1 MAKITG
7 NEISPGTLIEFE
19 GQLWIAVKTQKVKP
33 GKGGAYNQVELKN
46 VTSGTKLNQRF
57 RSDEAVDEAIL
68 DKKDFQFLFASG
80 DMLTFMDME
89 TYDQIELATDFVGEQ
104 AQFLQDG
111 MKTLVQLYDGKPIG
125 IKLPVQ
131 VTLTVA
137 EAELGATRRL
147 LDGQIAEARSEVV
160 AAAERTKA
168 YGTEILPRFE
178 ENLTLLRRSFEL
190 GEIDILALSTGRE
203 RFLRIQSDALLA
215 AQDYFTALAG
225 LERVVGI
232 DLWTDDHHDTNTQ

>member
-1 MAKITG
+1 MSKITG
-7 NEISPGTLIEFE
+7 NEISPGTLINFD
-19 GQLWIAVKTQKVKP
+19 GGLWIAVKTQKVKP

-111 MKTLVQLYDGKPIG
+111 MKTLVQLYEDKPIG

-137 EAELGATRRL
+137 EADPVLKGGT
-147 LDGQIAEARSEVV
+147 
-160 AAAERTKA
+160 AAPSYKSAV
-168 YGTEILPRFE
+168 L
-178 ENLTLLRRSFEL
+178 EN
-190 GEIDILALSTGRE
+190 GM
-203 RFLRIQSDALLA
+203 RIQVPPFIS
-215 AQDYFTALAG
+215 AG
-225 LERVVGI
+225 EKIIVATEDGSYVRRA
-232 DLWTDDHHDTNTQ
+232 D

>member
-7 NEISPGTLIEFE
+7 NEISPGTLINYE
-19 GQLWIAVKTQKVKP
+19 GGLWIAVKTQKVKP

-46 VTSGTKLNQRF
+46 VTTGTKLNQRF

-89 TYDQIELATDFVGEQ
+89 TYDQIELAVDFVGEDQ

-131 VTLTVA
+131 VVLTVA
-137 EAELGATRRL
+137 EADPVLRGGT
-147 LDGQIAEARSEVV
+147 
-160 AAAERTKA
+160 AAPSYKSAV
-168 YGTEILPRFE
+168 L
-178 ENLTLLRRSFEL
+178 EN
-190 GEIDILALSTGRE
+190 G
-203 RFLRIQSDALLA
+203 LRIQVPPFIA
-215 AQDYFTALAG
+215 AG
-225 LERVVGI
+225 ERVIVATEDGSYVRRA
-232 DLWTDDHHDTNTQ
+232 D